1 MPYQTLQH
9 FMANVSVC
17 YCDSHATVLAPSRV
31 EPQNRSDVSRC
42 TLTAKH
48 KPSQSSLLPSSEA
61 PLPTG
66 QFSSGEDWG
75 RSALGTGRV
84 SWPVQPLSCFCD
96 LFDVKRLNGELAP
109 EKQQK
114 RSIWVEK

>member
-1 MPYQTLQH
+1 
-9 FMANVSVC
+9 MANVSVC

-48 KPSQSSLLPSSEA
+48 NPSQSSLLPSSEA

-84 SWPVQPLSCFCD
+84 SWPV
-96 LFDVKRLNGELAP
+96 LFDVQRLNGELAP